1 MIATAALRVIAETA
15 IEHWMLNVSIN
26 TSGKV
31 SIQKE
36 MKDEE
41 AKTWKQQS

>member
-1 MIATAALRVIAETA
+1 MIATAAPRVIGETA
-15 IEHWMLNVSIN
+15 IEHRMLNASIN
-26 TSGKV
+26 TSGKA